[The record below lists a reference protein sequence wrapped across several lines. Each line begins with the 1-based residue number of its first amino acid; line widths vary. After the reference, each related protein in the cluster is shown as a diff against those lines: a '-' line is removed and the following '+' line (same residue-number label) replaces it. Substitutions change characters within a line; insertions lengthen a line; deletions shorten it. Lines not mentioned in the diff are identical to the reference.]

1 MVQVYRKADDAH
13 KFEIIYKNYSCFLRM
28 VDSIISGL
36 AYEIE
41 SEILFN
47 RRQAKGDLGVRVQTS
62 GISDVTGNT
71 AATRGDIANALKAC
85 NFSGGILDDCDNPEE
100 YIMQALVLDDM
111 RRDYFLFE
119 DQLGGLSERDHRI
132 LLPYILKDKDII
144 TIASEE
150 NVCVETLRGYVRDAK
165 KVVKTNTLYHMNRR
179 KR

>member
-1 MVQVYRKADDAH
+1 
-13 KFEIIYKNYSCFLRM
+13 
-28 VDSIISGL
+28 
-36 AYEIE
+36 
-41 SEILFN
+41 
-47 RRQAKGDLGVRVQTS
+47 
-62 GISDVTGNT
+62 
-71 AATRGDIANALKAC
+71 
-85 NFSGGILDDCDNPEE
+85 
-100 YIMQALVLDDM
+100 MQALVLDDM

-150 NVCVETLRGYVRDAK
+150 NVCVETLRGYIRDAK

>member
-1 MVQVYRKADDAH
+1 MVQAYRESDNAR

-71 AATRGDIANALKAC
+71 AATRGDIANALKSC
-85 NFSGGILDDCDNPEE
+85 NFSGGILDDCDDPER
-100 YIMQALVLDDM
+100 YITQALVLEDM
-111 RRDYFLFE
+111 RRDYSLFT
-119 DQLGGLSERDHRI
+119 D
-132 LLPYILKDKDII
+132 
-144 TIASEE
+144 
-150 NVCVETLRGYVRDAK
+150 
-165 KVVKTNTLYHMNRR
+165 
-179 KR
+179 